1 MLHAHGDQCLPS
13 WILVQGQWSE
23 VFRPLGCMLPYP
35 KITLNLLTPGD
46 TIVPGEYFYDGQN
59 LISANGKFELGF
71 FNPGDASNAYVG
83 IWYHNITDKTA
94 LWVLNNLAP
103 VTVSPGYLHL
113 TDDGNLELCNASDM
127 VIWFTGTPYGNN
139 TIVRLA
145 DSGNFFLEDRD
156 SNTTELQSFDYLTDT
171 LIPGMK
177 LGLDKVT
184 NHATKLISWLNATDP
199 YPGAYSC
206 TMETRGTLP
215 EIIITKGQS
224 LRIFRSGPWNGHVFS
239 GIPRMGNISQLKFAF
254 LSNEQEVY
262 FSFDTINNSGL
273 FRAVMDFRGVFQ
285 LLEWS
290 ATSSGWTSL
299 WAVPQDQCDFYAFC
313 GANAICTETSS
324 VLCQCL
330 QGFVPKSPANWY
342 QNHFSDGCVRQ
353 EALSCSSDG
362 FLHLR
367 SVKLPDTV
375 NATTDSNMT
384 LNECSD
390 WCLKNCSCMAYA
402 VTAWS
407 GCLTWR
413 GDLMDLRKFNQ
424 GGDQLYV
431 RLLASNIDSAMDN
444 HVKKTVLVIT
454 IPTML
459 SFLLLA
465 SICVVLWRSRVRKQ
479 DTIMIK
485 SKQPQTTKGLD
496 YWTGIPAK
504 HADQR
509 AGPMNMMGVL
519 SSFDLSTIKAATN
532 NFSVGNKLGEGGFG
546 IVYKGGLRDGK
557 YIAVKMLSKCSSQG
571 PDEFRNE
578 LLLIANLQHRNLVRL
593 LGCCIEGD
601 ERILILEYMENKSLD
616 AFIYDKTKSVLLDWK
631 KRLHIIIGIAR
642 GLLYLHHD
650 SYLRVV
656 HRDLK
661 PSNIL
666 LDKDMNPK
674 ISDFG
679 IARIFEG
686 DDIEENNTTRP
697 VGTLGYMAPEY
708 ITEGVFSFK
717 SDVFSFG
724 VIVLEILSGKRN
736 RVLNVADSR
745 LNLLGHAF
753 KLWKED
759 RTLEILDEALDSW
772 TPTLEILECI
782 RVGLLCVQEN
792 SEDRPTMA
800 EVVMMLTNEDP
811 QLTSPKEPITLVA
824 SSEEERSSII
834 QMSVMDEIC
843 SDM

>member
-1 MLHAHGDQCLPS
+1 MSSSSFLFPFFLVSLLLRCSLSSTTTADPFCNNGYCTANDTQESSRKYSLSASHAS
-13 WILVQGQWSE
+13 AASS
-23 VFRPLGCMLPYP
+23 YS
-35 KITLNLLTPGD
+35 GD
-46 TIVPGEYFYDGQN
+46 TIVPGEYFYEGQN

-94 LWVLNNLAP
+94 LWVLNNVAP
-103 VTVSPGYLHL
+103 VTISPGYLHL
-113 TDDGNLELCNASDM
+113 TGDGNLQVCNAADF

-145 DSGNFFLEDRD
+145 DSGNFLLEDRD

-206 TMETRGTLP
+206 TMETQGTLP
-215 EIIITKGQS
+215 EIFITKGQS

-239 GIPRMGNISQLKFAF
+239 GIPRMGNISQLKFSF

-262 FSFDTINNSGL
+262 FSIDTINNSGL

-299 WAVPQDQCDFYAFC
+299 WAVPQDQCDFYALC
-313 GANAICTETSS
+313 GANAVCTETSS

-375 NATTDSNMT
+375 NATADSNMT
-384 LNECSD
+384 LNKCSD

-407 GCLTWR
+407 GCLIWR

-465 SICVVLWRSRVRKQ
+465 STCVVLWRRRVRKQ

-485 SKQPQTTKGLD
+485 SKQPQTTIGLD

-509 AGPMNMMGVL
+509 AGSMNMMGLL

-546 IVYKGGLRDGK
+546 IVYKGVLRDGK

-616 AFIYDKTKSVLLDWK
+616 AFIYEKDIDATLLEYLYSIMWLNHMFPKLGQLQWFRFLNAYGVL
-631 KRLHIIIGIAR
+631 
-642 GLLYLHHD
+642 
-650 SYLRVV
+650 
-656 HRDLK
+656 
-661 PSNIL
+661 
-666 LDKDMNPK
+666 
-674 ISDFG
+674 
-679 IARIFEG
+679 
-686 DDIEENNTTRP
+686 
-697 VGTLGYMAPEY
+697 
-708 ITEGVFSFK
+708 
-717 SDVFSFG
+717 
-724 VIVLEILSGKRN
+724 
-736 RVLNVADSR
+736 
-745 LNLLGHAF
+745 AF

-824 SSEEERSSII
+824 SSEEEEPSII
-834 QMSVMDEIC
+834 QMSVTDEIC
-843 SDM
+843 FDM